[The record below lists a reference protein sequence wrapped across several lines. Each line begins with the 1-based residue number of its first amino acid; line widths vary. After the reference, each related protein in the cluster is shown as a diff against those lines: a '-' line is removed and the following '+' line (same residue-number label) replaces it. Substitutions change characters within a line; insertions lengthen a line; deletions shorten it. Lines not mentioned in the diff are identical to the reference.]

1 MSQPIQEPTI
11 GLGEDIEAFGYKQ
24 ELRRGLQLH
33 DVVLYGVLFMVLIAP
48 QSIWG
53 SLQVDSGGLTPLV
66 YIIGFVAISFT
77 ALSYAA
83 MSSKFPIAGSVYSYV
98 QRAINPHVGFM
109 SGWLILLDYILV
121 PSLLLVMVAN
131 WGTTLVPG
139 SPWWLWVVVFIA
151 FNTFVNVRG
160 ITMSK
165 GVDWIIFAVEI
176 LALIVFIGSVGTLG
190 YLFYTYWQGQN
201 EYEEIASRVV
211 EVPEDGHVA
220 NLADLVVDWDA
231 LREIN
236 PDIVAWVYM
245 PGTIINYP
253 VAHKDGDS
261 EYYLHHNFSLG
272 EGSFGAEF
280 GSIMLSGENAGDFSD
295 EVNILYGHHMRNGSM
310 FALFAEFRDSAI
322 FDEHRTIYLLTP
334 EGNYRL
340 QTFAVEHVP
349 MTHSSIA
356 TPNYPTDEEF
366 TAFKDWLVEES
377 VVTPDP
383 DTTDTLANATKLF
396 GFCTCD
402 GADNTWRYITFADVA
417 EFVPIDYVGTG
428 TYQGDTAV
436 EDGAADEIAAD
447 AQERAEG

>member
-1 MSQPIQEPTI
+1 
-11 GLGEDIEAFGYKQ
+11 
-24 ELRRGLQLH
+24 
-33 DVVLYGVLFMVLIAP
+33 
-48 QSIWG
+48 
-53 SLQVDSGGLTPLV
+53 
-66 YIIGFVAISFT
+66 
-77 ALSYAA
+77 
-83 MSSKFPIAGSVYSYV
+83 
-98 QRAINPHVGFM
+98 
-109 SGWLILLDYILV
+109 
-121 PSLLLVMVAN
+121 
-131 WGTTLVPG
+131 
-139 SPWWLWVVVFIA
+139 
-151 FNTFVNVRG
+151 
-160 ITMSK
+160 
-165 GVDWIIFAVEI
+165 
-176 LALIVFIGSVGTLG
+176 
-190 YLFYTYWQGQN
+190 
-201 EYEEIASRVV
+201 
-211 EVPEDGHVA
+211 VPEDGQVT

-231 LREIN
+231 LRAIN

-322 FDEHRTIYLLTP
+322 FNEHRTIYLLTP

-349 MTHSSIA
+349 MTHASIA

-377 VVTPDP
+377 IVTPDP
-383 DTTDTLANATKLF
+383 DTTDTLADATKLF

-417 EFVPIDYVGTG
+417 EFVPISYVGSD

-447 AQERAEG
+447 AQERAEN

>member
-1 MSQPIQEPTI
+1 MAKR
-11 GLGEDIEAFGYKQ
+11 GLGKGLGAFFGEDAEQKKSADIPEEVKKESAKENKKKTPEKAVQTKIVEKIVEKPVEQKLKLSLIEPNRTQPRKNFDEE
-24 ELRRGLQLH
+24 ELNELA
-33 DVVLYGVLFMVLIAP
+33 DSIKKYGVLQPLLVQKKDDHYEIVAGERRWRAAKLAGISEVPVLIREYDRQQTMEIALIENVQRTDLNP
-48 QSIWG
+48 IEEALAYQR
-53 SLQVDSGGLTPLV
+53 LTEEFHLTP
-66 YIIGFVAISFT
+66 
-77 ALSYAA
+77 
-83 MSSKFPIAGSVYSYV
+83 
-98 QRAINPHVGFM
+98 
-109 SGWLILLDYILV
+109 
-121 PSLLLVMVAN
+121 
-131 WGTTLVPG
+131 
-139 SPWWLWVVVFIA
+139 
-151 FNTFVNVRG
+151 
-160 ITMSK
+160 
-165 GVDWIIFAVEI
+165 
-176 LALIVFIGSVGTLG
+176 
-190 YLFYTYWQGQN
+190 
-201 EYEEIASRVV
+201 EEIASRVV
-211 EVPEDGHVA
+211 EVPEDGNVA

-231 LREIN
+231 LRAIN

-322 FDEHRTIYLLTP
+322 FNEHRTIYLLTP

-349 MTHSSIA
+349 MTHASIA

-366 TAFKDWLVEES
+366 TAFKDWLLEES
-377 VVTPDP
+377 IVTPDP
-383 DTTDTLANATKLF
+383 DTTDTLADATKLF

-417 EFVPIDYVGTG
+417 EFVPISYVGAD

-447 AQERAEG
+447 AQERAEN

>member
-1 MSQPIQEPTI
+1 M
-11 GLGEDIEAFGYKQ
+11 F
-24 ELRRGLQLH
+24 
-33 DVVLYGVLFMVLIAP
+33 
-48 QSIWG
+48 W
-53 SLQVDSGGLTPLV
+53 
-66 YIIGFVAISFT
+66 
-77 ALSYAA
+77 
-83 MSSKFPIAGSVYSYV
+83 
-98 QRAINPHVGFM
+98 
-109 SGWLILLDYILV
+109 
-121 PSLLLVMVAN
+121 
-131 WGTTLVPG
+131 
-139 SPWWLWVVVFIA
+139 
-151 FNTFVNVRG
+151 
-160 ITMSK
+160 
-165 GVDWIIFAVEI
+165 
-176 LALIVFIGSVGTLG
+176 LALVVFIGSVGTLG

-201 EYEEIASRVV
+201 EYEEIASRAV
-211 EVPEDGHVA
+211 EVPEDGQVT

-231 LREIN
+231 LRAIN

-322 FDEHRTIYLLTP
+322 FNEHRTIYLLTP

-349 MTHSSIA
+349 MTHASIA

-377 VVTPDP
+377 IVTPDP
-383 DTTDTLANATKLF
+383 DTTDTPPMRRSSSVSVRAMEPTTRGAISPSPMLPNSFPLAMLAPIPTRATRRWK
-396 GFCTCD
+396 
-402 GADNTWRYITFADVA
+402 
-417 EFVPIDYVGTG
+417 
-428 TYQGDTAV
+428 TARPTRLPPMRKN
-436 EDGAADEIAAD
+436 
-447 AQERAEG
+447 ERRTSG

>member
-1 MSQPIQEPTI
+1 MP
-11 GLGEDIEAFGYKQ
+11 
-24 ELRRGLQLH
+24 
-33 DVVLYGVLFMVLIAP
+33 
-48 QSIWG
+48 
-53 SLQVDSGGLTPLV
+53 
-66 YIIGFVAISFT
+66 
-77 ALSYAA
+77 AA
-83 MSSKFPIAGSVYSYV
+83 SSKC
-98 QRAINPHVGFM
+98 
-109 SGWLILLDYILV
+109 
-121 PSLLLVMVAN
+121 
-131 WGTTLVPG
+131 
-139 SPWWLWVVVFIA
+139 
-151 FNTFVNVRG
+151 
-160 ITMSK
+160 
-165 GVDWIIFAVEI
+165 
-176 LALIVFIGSVGTLG
+176 
-190 YLFYTYWQGQN
+190 
-201 EYEEIASRVV
+201 
-211 EVPEDGHVA
+211 PEDGHVA

-231 LREIN
+231 LRAIN

-322 FDEHRTIYLLTP
+322 FNEHRTIYLLTP

-417 EFVPIDYVGTG
+417 EFVPISYVGTD

-436 EDGAADEIAAD
+436 EDDAAGEIAAD
-447 AQERAEG
+447 AQERVEG

>member
-1 MSQPIQEPTI
+1 MATAQNT
-11 GLGEDIEAFGYKQ
+11 DTKKKKK
-24 ELRRGLQLH
+24 RGC
-33 DVVLYGVLFMVLIAP
+33 FWRI
-48 QSIWG
+48 
-53 SLQVDSGGLTPLV
+53 
-66 YIIGFVAISFT
+66 
-77 ALSYAA
+77 
-83 MSSKFPIAGSVYSYV
+83 
-98 QRAINPHVGFM
+98 
-109 SGWLILLDYILV
+109 
-121 PSLLLVMVAN
+121 
-131 WGTTLVPG
+131 
-139 SPWWLWVVVFIA
+139 VF
-151 FNTFVNVRG
+151 
-160 ITMSK
+160 
-165 GVDWIIFAVEI
+165 W

-231 LREIN
+231 LRAIN

-322 FDEHRTIYLLTP
+322 FNEHRTIYLLTP

-366 TAFKDWLVEES
+366 TASRPTPIPPIPSPTRRSSS
-377 VVTPDP
+377 VSARATGPTTPGATSLSP
-383 DTTDTLANATKLF
+383 MLPSSCPSAMLAPTPTKATRRWKTMRPARLPP
-396 GFCTCD
+396 TRKSE
-402 GADNTWRYITFADVA
+402 WRAS
-417 EFVPIDYVGTG
+417 G
-428 TYQGDTAV
+428 
-436 EDGAADEIAAD
+436 
-447 AQERAEG
+447 R

>member
-1 MSQPIQEPTI
+1 MATAENT
-11 GLGEDIEAFGYKQ
+11 DTKKKKKK
-24 ELRRGLQLH
+24 RGC
-33 DVVLYGVLFMVLIAP
+33 FWRI
-48 QSIWG
+48 
-53 SLQVDSGGLTPLV
+53 
-66 YIIGFVAISFT
+66 
-77 ALSYAA
+77 
-83 MSSKFPIAGSVYSYV
+83 
-98 QRAINPHVGFM
+98 
-109 SGWLILLDYILV
+109 
-121 PSLLLVMVAN
+121 
-131 WGTTLVPG
+131 
-139 SPWWLWVVVFIA
+139 VF
-151 FNTFVNVRG
+151 
-160 ITMSK
+160 
-165 GVDWIIFAVEI
+165 W
-176 LALIVFIGSVGTLG
+176 LALVVFIGSVGTLG

-231 LREIN
+231 LRAIN

-322 FDEHRTIYLLTP
+322 FNEHRTIYLLTP

-349 MTHSSIA
+349 MTHASIA

-377 VVTPDP
+377 IVTPDP
-383 DTTDTLANATKLF
+383 DTTDTLADATKLF

-417 EFVPIDYVGTG
+417 EFVPISYVGSD

-447 AQERAEG
+447 AQERAEN

>member
-1 MSQPIQEPTI
+1 MFSVSANEFAFLLLRALPERAQLEQACGALLGFSSSLLQMGAGVCVSEPFSSI
-11 GLGEDIEAFGYKQ
+11 DA
-24 ELRRGLQLH
+24 LRAAYDRCS
-33 DVVLYGVLFMVLIAP
+33 GVLCRTFREQAFNLFFAADEDARRDEEIGYHQQLDRFFA
-48 QSIWG
+48 
-53 SLQVDSGGLTPLV
+53 SLQGGSPGQIDAELE
-66 YIIGFVAISFT
+66 
-77 ALSYAA
+77 ALLSACE
-83 MSSKFPIAGSVYSYV
+83 KGSV
-98 QRAINPHVGFM
+98 R
-109 SGWLILLDYILV
+109 
-121 PSLLLVMVAN
+121 
-131 WGTTLVPG
+131 T
-139 SPWWLWVVVFIA
+139 
-151 FNTFVNVRG
+151 VR
-160 ITMSK
+160 
-165 GVDWIIFAVEI
+165 
-176 LALIVFIGSVGTLG
+176 SVGVLM
-190 YLFYTYWQGQN
+190 
-201 EYEEIASRVV
+201 
-211 EVPEDGHVA
+211 
-220 NLADLVVDWDA
+220 LVRCLRI

-245 PGTIINYP
+245 PGTVINYP

-322 FDEHRTIYLLTP
+322 FNEHRTIYLLTP

-383 DTTDTLANATKLF
+383 DTTDTLADATKLF

-417 EFVPIDYVGTG
+417 EFVPISYVGTD

-436 EDGAADEIAAD
+436 EDDAAGEIAAD